1 MKNNG
6 TIKGGF
12 HIVEIFD
19 SIEGEGKRTGYMAIF
34 VRLASCNLRCTYCDT
49 SYALTL
55 KDTKEILSE
64 KELIEKIHSYPW
76 KKITFT
82 GGEPM
87 LHPLQNICE
96 TLGKEGYEINI
107 ETSGSIPLF
116 DKRPPNLFYTMDFKC
131 TGSGMKQYMIEENF
145 EKLNKDDVLKF
156 VVGDLTDLG
165 DMRKIIKTKY
175 NNVEQ
180 PRFYVSPVWGKIK
193 PVELVNYVKD
203 HKITNVCVQVQLH
216 KIIWNPEARG
226 V

>member
-1 MKNNG
+1 MKSNG

-55 KDTKEILSE
+55 KDTKELITE
-64 KELIEKIHSYPW
+64 EELINRIHSYPW

-87 LHPLQNICE
+87 LHPLEHICNV
-96 TLGKEGYEINI
+96 LGNEGYEINI

-131 TGSGMKQYMIEENF
+131 TGSGMKQFMVEENF
-145 EKLNKDDVLKF
+145 SKLNRDDVLKF
-156 VVGDLTDLG
+156 VVGSLTDLG
-165 DMRKIIKTKY
+165 DMREIIKTKY
-175 NNVEQ
+175 HNKEE
-180 PRFYVSPVWGKIK
+180 PRFYVSPVWGKIR
-193 PVELVNYVKD
+193 PVELVNYVKN
-203 HKITNVCVQVQLH
+203 HGMKNVCVQVQLH
-216 KIIWNPEARG
+216 KIIWSPEARG